1 MSVLLF
7 YWFCATVLQLLKY
20 RACQISLISLDFIEI
35 LLFLIRFEPLRGPLI
50 RKQTVF
56 ILLLQLYN
64 GDMTLQ
70 NNFDTILTCKR
81 ALTFFSNN
89 FSIFAPPPLRR

>member
-56 ILLLQLYN
+56 LFFYYN
-64 GDMTLQ
+64 CIMV
-70 NNFDTILTCKR
+70 I
-81 ALTFFSNN
+81 
-89 FSIFAPPPLRR
+89 

>member
-1 MSVLLF
+1 MAALLF
-7 YWFCATVLQLLKY
+7 YWFCVTVLQLFKY
-20 RACQISLISLDFIEI
+20 RACQISLISLDFVEI
-35 LLFLIRFEPLRGPLI
+35 LPFLIHFEPLREPLI

-64 GDMTLQ
+64 GNMTLQ

-81 ALTFFSNN
+81 ALTFF
-89 FSIFAPPPLRR
+89 FK

>member
-1 MSVLLF
+1 MAALLF
-7 YWFCATVLQLLKY
+7 YWFCVTVLQLLKY

-56 ILLLQLYN
+56 ILLLQMFN

-81 ALTFFSNN
+81 ALTIFFK
-89 FSIFAPPPLRR
+89 

>member
-1 MSVLLF
+1 MAALIF
-7 YWFCATVLQLLKY
+7 YWFCVTVLQLLEY
-20 RACQISLISLDFIEI
+20 RACQISLNSLDFIEI
-35 LLFLIRFEPLRGPLI
+35 LLFLIRFELLRGPLI

-70 NNFDTILTCKR
+70 NIFYTILTCKR
-81 ALTFFSNN
+81 ALTFF
-89 FSIFAPPPLRR
+89 FK

>member
-1 MSVLLF
+1 MAALLIN
-7 YWFCATVLQLLKY
+7 WFCVTVLQLLKY

-35 LLFLIRFEPLRGPLI
+35 LLFLTRFEPLRGPLI

-56 ILLLQLYN
+56 ILLLQMYY

-81 ALTFFSNN
+81 ALTIFFK
-89 FSIFAPPPLRR
+89 